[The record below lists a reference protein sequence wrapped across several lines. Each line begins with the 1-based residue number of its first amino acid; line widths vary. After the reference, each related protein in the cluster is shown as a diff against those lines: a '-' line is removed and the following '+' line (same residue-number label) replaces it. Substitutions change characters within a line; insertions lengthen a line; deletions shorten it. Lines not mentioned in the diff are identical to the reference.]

1 MWLVVGL
8 GNPGSQ
14 YQGNR
19 HNLGFL
25 VVDELV
31 RRCRAA
37 APRAKF
43 GAELTEGSLGG
54 ERALFCKPMEFMNV
68 SGQAV
73 ARVAQ
78 FWKITPQNTVVAYDE
93 IDLPFARIR
102 VAAAGGGHGGHN
114 GVRSLISDW
123 GTGDFAR
130 VRVGV
135 GRPPAGRDVAGY
147 LLSDFSRD
155 EHKELPFLVGEAA
168 DAVEAVIATGV
179 TAAMNRFNA
188 RKKS

>member
-43 GAELTEGSLGG
+43 GAEPTEGSLGG

-114 GVRSLISDW
+114 GVRSLLGDW
-123 GTGDFAR
+123 GTADFAR
-130 VRVGV
+130 VRGGG
-135 GRPPAGRDVAGY
+135 GRPAAGRDVAGY
-147 LLSDFSRD
+147 PLPHLSRG
-155 EHKELPFLVGEAA
+155 EHKGPPLPIGGA
-168 DAVEAVIATGV
+168 GP
-179 TAAMNRFNA
+179 A
-188 RKKS
+188 R